1 MNDIIIKLN
10 TAENRSEALD
20 GDKVVGVCDY
30 RKEDN
35 VLDLYHTEVDKSY
48 GGRGIAADLV
58 DCLVAFAR
66 ENSYKIHP
74 TCSYVVKK
82 FDKDASYKDVDARW
96 KT

>member
-20 GDKVVGVCDY
+20 GEKVVGVCDY

-35 VLDLYHTEVDKSY
+35 VLELYHTEVDKSY

-58 DCLVAFAR
+58 DELVAFAR
-66 ENSYKIHP
+66 KNSYKIRP
-74 TCSYVVKK
+74 TCSYVAKK
-82 FDKDASYKDVDARW
+82 FDNDESYKDVDAR
-96 KT
+96 

>member
-20 GDKVVGVCDY
+20 EDKVVGVCDY

-82 FDKDASYKDVDARW
+82 FDKDESYKDVDAR
-96 KT
+96 

>member
-20 GDKVVGVCDY
+20 GDKVVGIYDY

-82 FDKDASYKDVDARW
+82 FDKDASYKDVDAR
-96 KT
+96 